1 MTKAIRALSTIQCFL
16 FSSDLDWSLVSAL
29 LASSAVRPF
38 VIRVKGVVGKEGPS
52 EGVNWFVPFVRSK
65 FARRLAAAAAAA
77 SRNLEGT

>member
-29 LASSAVRPF
+29 LAFSAVRPF

-52 EGVNWFVPFVRSK
+52 EGVNWFVPFVRS
-65 FARRLAAAAAAA
+65 FEVRAAVG
-77 SRNLEGT
+77 SGGGGGIEKP

>member
-38 VIRVKGVVGKEGPS
+38 VIRVKGVGPS
-52 EGVNWFVPFVRSK
+52 KGVNWFVPFVRSK
-65 FARRLAAAAAAA
+65 FAAV
-77 SRNLEGT
+77 SSGGGGGIEKP

>member
-38 VIRVKGVVGKEGPS
+38 VIRVKGVVGKEGPRS

-65 FARRLAAAAAAA
+65 FARQLAAAAAA